1 MWDALILNPMLN
13 SLLFLYQLLF
23 QNFTLTI
30 LVFTVLI
37 RLLTF
42 PLTNQTQKSQK
53 KLAALQ
59 QSEEWKKTQEKYA
72 KDREK
77 LTQEQMKLYQRAGV
91 NPLGSCLPMLI
102 QFPVLIGLY
111 QAINLAMAAS
121 PVQLLDLS
129 RHIYPFLSGASS
141 LIPLENR
148 FLWLNL
154 GLPDPFYVLPL
165 LVVATTWLQ
174 SKLMTPPATADSQAA
189 AMSQQMALMMPL
201 MIGWMSLQFPSG
213 LSIYWVIGNVVSIVQ
228 QAITTPPDWR
238 RVFSFRAAPAAPA
251 AGKSQAEKSK
261 TDKAK
266 ADRARLAAPIT
277 KSQGEKGKGDKSK
290 PDKAGQGAARK

>member
-1 MWDALILNPMLN
+1 MSWIWDNLILNPMLN
-13 SLLFLYQLLF
+13 SLLFLYQVLF
-23 QNFTLTI
+23 QNFALTI
-30 LVFTVLI
+30 LVFTILI

-42 PLTNQTQKSQK
+42 PLTNQTQKAQK
-53 KLAALQ
+53 KLAELQ
-59 QSEEWKKTQEKYA
+59 QSDEWKKTQEKYA

-77 LTQEQMKLYQRAGV
+77 LTQEQMKLYQKAGV

-129 RHIYPFLSGASS
+129 RHIYPFLQGVASNF
-141 LIPLENR
+141 IPLENR

-154 GLPDPFYVLPL
+154 GLPDPIFILPL

-174 SKLMTPPATADSQAA
+174 SKLMTPPATGDSQAA
-189 AMSQQMALMMPL
+189 AMSQQMTLMMPL

-213 LSIYWVIGNVVSIVQ
+213 LSIYWVIGNIVSIVQ
-228 QAITTPPDWR
+228 QAITNPPDWK
-238 RVFSFRAAPAAPA
+238 RVFSFRPAAPPA
-251 AGKSQAEKSK
+251 AA
-261 TDKAK
+261 
-266 ADRARLAAPIT
+266 
-277 KSQGEKGKGDKSK
+277 EKGKGE
-290 PDKAGQGAARK
+290 KARASSGRRK